1 MPVPLRPAYRM
12 YRWLWSGL
20 DCLYPPACGGCGTQG
35 VRWCSSCHG
44 ETVIIGPH
52 VCPVCGQAGVRT
64 GLCSTCQASPPQ
76 YTRLRSWAE
85 YAGPLRHALHRL
97 KYHKDM
103 ALGEVLARPL
113 AGCLRSLD
121 WGIDTLLPVP
131 LGVARFAQRGY
142 NQSALLA
149 RPLAL
154 AMHIPYR
161 PAGLRRP
168 RETRSQVDLSAEQRR
183 VNVSGAFRAEPKLVR
198 GRRVLVV
205 DDIATSGATL
215 EACAAALLEAGAA
228 DVYCLT
234 VARAGVRS
242 HQSEPG
248 LNRPGIVMGVK
259 P

>member
-20 DCLYPPACGGCGTQG
+20 DLLYPPACGGCGAQG
-35 VRWCSSCHG
+35 ERWCAS
-44 ETVIIGPH
+44 
-52 VCPVCGQAGVRT
+52 
-64 GLCSTCQASPPQ
+64 CQAKTVMLRPGRLPGLRPGRGPLGIMLPVPGCAPQ

-97 KYHKDM
+97 KYNKDM

-113 AGCLRSLD
+113 VGCLRSLD
-121 WGIDTLLPVP
+121 WPVDTLLPVP

-154 AMHIPYR
+154 AMNIPYR

-168 RETRSQVDLSAEQRR
+168 ARDPLPGRPVGRAAPGECQRR
-183 VNVSGAFRAEPKLVR
+183 FPRRA
-198 GRRVLVV
+198 
-205 DDIATSGATL
+205 
-215 EACAAALLEAGAA
+215 EAGAGPA
-228 DVYCLT
+228 
-234 VARAGVRS
+234 
-242 HQSEPG
+242 
-248 LNRPGIVMGVK
+248 RPGRGRYRHQRRHPGRLRGGPAGSRRSERLLPHRRPRRGVTSE
-259 P
+259 

>member
-1 MPVPLRPAYRM
+1 MPVPLPPAYRM

-20 DCLYPPACGGCGTQG
+20 DCLYPPACGGCGAQG
-35 VRWCSSCHG
+35 ERWCASCQAK
-44 ETVIIGPH
+44 TVITGLD
-52 VCPVCGQAGVRT
+52 VCPTCGQACVRS
-64 GLCSTCQASPPQ
+64 GLCSQCRAALPK
-76 YTRLRSWAE
+76 YTQLRSWAE
-85 YAGPLRHALHRL
+85 YAGPLRQALHRL

-113 AGCLRSLD
+113 VGCLRDLD
-121 WGIDTLLPVP
+121 WPVDTLLPVP

-149 RPLAL
+149 QPLAL
-154 AMHIPYR
+154 AVGIPYR

-198 GRRVLVV
+198 GRCVLVV

-215 EACAAALLEAGAA
+215 DACAAALLEAGATN
-228 DVYCLT
+228 VYCLT

-248 LNRPGIVMGVK
+248 LNRPGFG
-259 P
+259 